1 MLAVRPSLLEEQ
13 ERVGVGV
20 HYSSAFIDTR
30 QTIRTF
36 VQEGEADLDLEVHPT
51 VEAEVGVRA
60 LQMSSNHQVGAEVEQ
75 GARRKV

>member
-1 MLAVRPSLLEEQ
+1 MRAVRPFLLEEQ
-13 ERVGVGV
+13 ERVGVEV

-51 VEAEVGVRA
+51 VEAEVGVQA
-60 LQMSSNHQVGAEVEQ
+60 VQMSPNHQMEVGVEQ
-75 GARRKV
+75 GAQQKV